1 MNWWIDRLARALHKE
16 EREAVLGDLEESGL
30 CGWQAAVQVGGL
42 VARRQAAPW
51 VTPRPWVGLVGVA
64 GVCGLSLAGLAM
76 SLTRDA
82 GLQARTWWRYGVRYQ
97 TGLTGTED
105 AAVVLTLMSALALW
119 AWIAGFVLRRL
130 TGGTAVA
137 IAGALALLWVNMGG
151 GFLLL
156 APVWLGIRRGRRE
169 PWPAAA
175 ALAGLFM
182 AAAVWWALE
191 LRMQGLVRWS
201 AGTLPARGPNGW
213 DALGLAMA
221 CWPAVY
227 VLAMGA
233 KRMPMKMAAM
243 AMGTA
248 LLAANACAAEGVKTA
263 MIESKA
269 RAAAPDFALPDA
281 NGHTVRLSAL
291 RGKVVLV
298 NFWATYCGGCK
309 VEIPWFQEFADSWG
323 KSGLAVVGLA
333 MDDEG
338 WQIVKPYVGKSRV
351 RYPMVI
357 ADKAVLARYTFDA
370 MPATYLIDRKGRIA
384 AKYIGLVDRAD
395 IEAKITELLRVR

>member
-1 MNWWIDRLARALHKE
+1 MNWWIDRLASALHSE

-30 CGWQAAVQVGGL
+30 CGWRAAVQVGGL

-51 VTPRPWVGLVGVA
+51 MTPRPWVGLVGIA
-64 GVCGLSLAGLAM
+64 GVCGASLAGLAM

-82 GLQARTWWRYGVRYQ
+82 GMQARTWWRYGVRYH

-105 AAVVLTLMSALALW
+105 AAVVLTLIAALALW

-130 TGGTAVA
+130 SGGTEGTILVA
-137 IAGALALLWVNMGG
+137 LTGLWVSLGG

-156 APVWLGIRRGRRE
+156 VPAWLGARRGRRE
-169 PWPAAA
+169 HWPKAAAVAGLLMAAA
-175 ALAGLFM
+175 A
-182 AAAVWWALE
+182 WWALE

-227 VLAMGA
+227 ILAMSA
-233 KRMPMKMAAM
+233 RRMSLKAAAM

-263 MIESKA
+263 LIETTA
-269 RAAAPDFALPDA
+269 RVEAPDFALPDA
-281 NGHTVRLSAL
+281 KGQTVNLSAL

-309 VEIPWFQEFADSWG
+309 VEIPWFQEFETAWG
-323 KSGLAVVGLA
+323 KKGFAVVGLSL
-333 MDDEG
+333 DEG
-338 WQIVKPYVGKSRV
+338 GWKDVATFVAKTGV
-351 RYPMVI
+351 RYRMLI
-357 ADKAVLARYTFDA
+357 ADKAMLDKYSFDA
-370 MPATYLIDRKGRIA
+370 MPATYLVDRKGRIA
-384 AKYIGLVDRAD
+384 ARYFGLVDRAD
-395 IEAKITELLRVR
+395 IEGKIADLMQVP